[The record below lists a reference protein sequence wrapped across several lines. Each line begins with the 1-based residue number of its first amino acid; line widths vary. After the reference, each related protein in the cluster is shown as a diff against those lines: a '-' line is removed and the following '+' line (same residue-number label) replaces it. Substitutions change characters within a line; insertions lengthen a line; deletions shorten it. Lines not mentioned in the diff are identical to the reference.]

1 MKREK
6 AKELWPILKAYA
18 EGKVI
23 QKRFNGSWLNINC
36 GDYFIIDDGMDPSD
50 YRVIEIKHEPKYRP
64 FKDAEELWQELQKH
78 QPFGFVKTKRGGN
91 YTAITWIDDNKDE
104 AMRMLGA
111 YIFPDDGT
119 PFGIKVEEDGQ

>member
-23 QKRFNGSWLNINC
+23 QKRFNGSWFNINC
-36 GDYFIIDDGMDPSD
+36 GDFFIVDDDMDPSD
-50 YRVIEIKHEPKYRP
+50 YRVIKIKHEPKYRP
-64 FKDAEELWQELQKH
+64 FKDAEELWQELRKH
-78 QPFGFVKTKRGGN
+78 QPLGFVKAKNGN
-91 YTAITWIDDNKDE
+91 FVPVTWTDNDRDE
-104 AMRMLGA
+104 ARRMFEQ
-111 YIFPDDGT
+111 YVFPDDGT